1 MTLLGGS
8 LGGGGGIFAL
18 AGIALVVSII
28 LVLVAGRQ
36 DDDRAG
42 TRTQGRYLG
51 TITLPSLFIALFA
64 FFGVVRALT
73 DLIVDKPDE
82 QIELSFVP
90 EGGPGSGI
98 PKELQDIFEQLP
110 IPGLGD
116 EMTRGAGRA
125 AGRGGGARTD
135 DGDYRAAM
143 RSGLLGLAAAGIFV
157 FHLRR
162 ARKTGSVFIFLRAW
176 YWMPEHRE

>member
-36 DDDRAG
+36 
-42 TRTQGRYLG
+42 
-51 TITLPSLFIALFA
+51 
-64 FFGVVRALT
+64 
-73 DLIVDKPDE
+73 
-82 QIELSFVP
+82 
-90 EGGPGSGI
+90 
-98 PKELQDIFEQLP
+98 ELQDIFEQLP